1 MKKPE
6 NKPIYRIGLIIT
18 LSVFSIVLF
27 QKDLNYK
34 PLKNNVE
41 IEHYDFNKVQ
51 NGDIIFRRGI
61 GLVSEIVL
69 ASDNSCPFSH
79 VGLIKKSKSEILV
92 IHAAPSDIYKKS
104 NLVEEEPIDVFLNK
118 NSATDFTLMRV
129 KCNDNVNIA
138 VEFADSIYQS
148 QKEFD
153 DNFDLINSD
162 KFYCT
167 ELVYKS
173 FLKAGLDLSGGNLDT
188 LLIPIGKNPF
198 LLPRTILKSA
208 LLKKVN
214 ITKTKE
220 E

>member
-1 MKKPE
+1 M
-6 NKPIYRIGLIIT
+6 II
-18 LSVFSIVLF
+18 LDFGII
-27 QKDLNYK
+27 
-34 PLKNNVE
+34 PLKKFF
-41 IEHYDFNKVQ
+41 I
-51 NGDIIFRRGI
+51 
-61 GLVSEIVL
+61 
-69 ASDNSCPFSH
+69 SC
-79 VGLIKKSKSEILV
+79 
-92 IHAAPSDIYKKS
+92 IYS
-104 NLVEEEPIDVFLNK
+104 F
-118 NSATDFTLMRV
+118 
-129 KCNDNVNIA
+129 
-138 VEFADSIYQS
+138 DSIS
-148 QKEFD
+148 
-153 DNFDLINSD
+153 DLINSD